1 VHANGFVLEAQKDS
15 QRGIVAHIV
24 LKNGVLKKGDEIV
37 TRTMTGKIKILEDF
51 LGRPVKE
58 IFPSSPAT
66 IGTFDKLSKSGDEFW
81 ADEVG
86 TKFAEAVGVETQNE
100 TAEAVVTKDEEGE
113 TSANKI
119 NSILKA
125 DSMGSL
131 DALKHV
137 LNSMVEIKEASV
149 GDISDNDVKFAKSMN
164 SIVIGFRVK
173 AGAAAEKL
181 ADSQGVKIIASD
193 IIYKLAEGI
202 EALDLG
208 ESKNI
213 KGGTLEVLKIF
224 SVSQTKQTVGGKVVE
239 GKLGQNAPVQII
251 RNEEIIGKGRIKN
264 LQQGKEDIREVLAG
278 SECGMVIATDTKI
291 EVGDKI
297 KIS

>member
-1 VHANGFVLEAQKDS
+1 
-15 QRGIVAHIV
+15 
-24 LKNGVLKKGDEIV
+24 
-37 TRTMTGKIKILEDF
+37 MTGKIKILEDF